1 MWSEVMWSVVKLS
14 ELAGFMLS
22 NFVLKWSDVKCSE
35 VEWIGGIC
43 VK

>member
-1 MWSEVMWSVVKLS
+1 MWIEVMISVDKLN
-14 ELAGFMLS
+14 ELAGFVLS

-35 VEWIGGIC
+35 VEWIGGIY